1 MIGTKE
7 KTTGTDKA
15 GLDVGKIR
23 EDFPIL
29 SIDVRGKP
37 LVYLDSTATSQ
48 KPKAVVEAI
57 AKYYYEQ
64 NSNVHRGAHYLGEL
78 ATEAYEEGRAKV
90 GKFIKAQ
97 DSHEI
102 IFVRNASEGI
112 NLIAYS
118 WGMEKVKAGDEVV
131 VSRMEHHSNLVPW
144 QMLCKRVGAKL
155 KFIEL
160 NSDGTLDLDGLEE
173 VLTERTK
180 IVSVTQ
186 MSNVLGTINDVV
198 RISEMAH
205 RVGAICAVDGAQ
217 SVAHLP
223 VDVASL
229 GCDLIAFSGHKMLG
243 PTGIGVV
250 WGKMEILEE
259 MEPFMGG
266 GEMISKVTWEEATW
280 NDIPWR
286 FEAGTPNVEGVVGLG
301 AAVDYLNAIGMEK
314 VRAHEEEISEYA
326 LEKIGAVEGIKIYGP
341 EAAKR
346 GGVVTFNLEGVHPH
360 DLATI
365 LDREEGVAIRAGHH
379 CAQPLMGW
387 LGEVATARASF
398 YIYNVKE
405 EIDALVRGL
414 NKARKVMG
422 G

>member
-1 MIGTKE
+1 MAGIGVKE
-7 KTTGTDKA
+7 EKA
-15 GLDVGKIR
+15 KVELDVAKIR
-23 EDFPIL
+23 DDFPIL
-29 SIDVRGKP
+29 ETSVRGKR
-37 LVYLDSTATSQ
+37 LVYLDSSATSQ
-48 KPKAVVEAI
+48 KPNQMIAAI
-57 AKYYYEQ
+57 ARYYQEQ

-78 ATEAYEEGRAKV
+78 ATEAYEGARAKI

-97 DSHEI
+97 SDREI
-102 IFVRNASEGI
+102 IFVRNTSEGL
-112 NLIAYS
+112 NLIAYT
-118 WGMEKVKAGDEVV
+118 WGTENLKAGDEVV

-160 NSDGTLDLDGLEE
+160 NRDGTLDLDGLEE

-186 MSNVLGTINDVV
+186 MSNVFGTINDIKH
-198 RISEMAH
+198 ISEMAH
-205 RVGAICAVDGAQ
+205 RVGAICVVDGAQ

-223 VDVASL
+223 TDVTSL
-229 GCDLIAFSGHKMLG
+229 GCDFIAFSGHKMLG

-250 WGKMEILEE
+250 WGKLELLDK

-280 NDIPWR
+280 NDVPWR
-286 FEAGTPNVEGVVGLG
+286 FEAGTPNIEGAVGLG
-301 AAVDYLNAIGMEK
+301 AAVDYLNDVGMER
-314 VRAHEEEISEYA
+314 VRAHEQEITGYA
-326 LEKIGAVEGIKIYGP
+326 LRRLGEVEGLSIYGP
-341 EAAKR
+341 EAEMR
-346 GGVVTFNLEGVHPH
+346 GGVVTFNLKDIHPH

-365 LDREEGVAIRAGHH
+365 LDHEEGIAIRAGHH

-387 LGEVATARASF
+387 LGVVATARASF
-398 YIYNVKE
+398 YIYNLE
-405 EIDALVRGL
+405 EEVDVLVRGL
-414 NKARKVMG
+414 ERAKEVMG